1 MGDTLKKQYL
11 KQNEILILL
20 QAIENG
26 EIETIYLYINDEK
39 LKEKIQRIFD
49 EDRFNEERDNIEKE
63 YLANIAS
70 QISKD
75 DYSFLEARISNQ
87 VSRDLLCAT
96 GDIEY
101 LKKCVDTLD
110 LEMRDKIFFVSATKD
125 EQYIKDFF
133 YKHKDE
139 LESWQKANLIKATR
153 DDEFIKQCVEDDS
166 LGLTESLK
174 AGIVS
179 SIGDTEYIKDFI
191 SKNKLNSRLTWSLI
205 VATKDTKYIIDKIEN
220 SDTELLNRE
229 IIKILKKLNDQ
240 EIIKYFLSGSRL
252 EIEDKIKLIVIL
264 KDTEYIKQF
273 INSNKE
279 QMNKDNLIQVI
290 PLTKDFDFIYRII
303 NEQELELSDNE
314 KAKIIMRTKDKGF
327 IQRYLREK
335 PNLSDEAKKMFELII
350 NPNYLSFE
358 RVKYKRI
365 DLPKGMTIGIEIESE
380 GEYSTEIPKIILNG
394 QWKSKTDNSLE
405 NGVEIVSTILDG
417 SEQDSKEIYQIC
429 EFLNEI
435 GQSTS
440 ERCGAHIHIGADFLT
455 NKQAYI
461 NLLEIY
467 GNCEEIIY
475 AISNESGSTIRRGI
489 SQYCLPIAAKLEEG
503 IENGTLD
510 SETEIDRFI
519 EQLQMIQE
527 DRSAGIN
534 FMNIGTIK
542 NTIEFRTPN
551 GTINPDVW
559 IENINLFGGMVR
571 VAQELSVIQAKK
583 GEKITDEDKLKMMY
597 FSKLKSPDIDLKD
610 KLNALLSLIVKD
622 KEPYIDRYN
631 KNMKLMQEDE
641 KISKTMKK
649 ARLHKPLDIRRIGR
663 SVLAGS
669 DAVRGE
675 EVVEVEGKFY
685 RDVEKVKEG
694 EQTYE

>member
-1 MGDTLKKQYL
+1 MEDTFKKQYL

-26 EIETIYLYINDEK
+26 EIETIYLYINDEQ

-358 RVKYKRI
+358 RAKYKRI

-510 SETEIDRFI
+510 SETEMDRFI

-583 GEKITDEDKLKMMY
+583 GEKITDGDKLKMMY

-641 KISKTMKK
+641 KISKTMKN

-685 RDVEKVKEG
+685 RDVKKVKEG

>member
-1 MGDTLKKQYL
+1 MEDTFKKQYL

-358 RVKYKRI
+358 RAKYKRI

-510 SETEIDRFI
+510 SETEMDRFI

-641 KISKTMKK
+641 KISKIMKN

-663 SVLAGS
+663 SVLTGNN
-669 DAVRGE
+669 AVRGE
-675 EVVEVEGKFY
+675 EVAEVEGKFY
-685 RDVEKVKEG
+685 RDVKKVKEG